1 MAIFS
6 LKDLRSQVSPEWQ
19 KVSDE
24 ELVLAYAQDTGQDA
38 QTVAAKLGLETGR
51 GSSALGAGFG
61 MGVDQAQAMIAG
73 TGAALADRVGATG
86 VRDALEAEARQQ
98 QAQSYLARN
107 PEVAQRVEDIQGL
120 GDVPGYVAGQV
131 GQQIPIIGGILGASA
146 LGTLAGGPVGGVAA
160 GLGTSYT
167 YGVGSLYNEALEGG
181 ERKTAEA
188 LTTAVPYAAAEA
200 LLPLGLGRIARAA
213 GSAAKTRRGA
223 IAKAGAGGAIT
234 EAATEAFQ
242 TSLEIGMRDDLSPE
256 EIYSRYL
263 NAAVSGGLVGG
274 GFSGVG
280 GAFAKLPKKE
290 TDPDADVTDTD
301 VDTGP
306 VDTAPENNIVPDA
319 EGGVNLAGSQAEVD
333 ANRVAQ
339 EQDAELR
346 ELTKAEW
353 RESLLPLTGRKL
365 TRGDRRKLEGRKK
378 NLEYD
383 LEVAE
388 EQVAPSVTPRY
399 RELPKTRRRRVKE
412 MTAER
417 RAEIQQELNNINTQ
431 LVADNI
437 SRMAEADLTGLDN
450 DVTPVERAIAEAEQ
464 RAQAEAEAAQ
474 RVQGDVSPEI
484 APETL
489 EEGVDLAQQVAP
501 AARPETEVAPEPAVE
516 PVQAVSPV
524 VETEPAVEP
533 VQAVSPVVETE
544 PTPEAISPV
553 VEEELV
559 TAEDIEAEAQVVDKA
574 LKAEV
579 KSEKTKVVGPITIE
593 QPVIAAAARLL
604 RNPSPTAKPI
614 IYEEG
619 TANPTPMTDVEI
631 AQLTEIREAA
641 LQVAGT
647 AARYNNSA
655 SNIINLPKD
664 TQVDSGD
671 TAQAIVQLE
680 EREGLR
686 ADLVSAVE
694 RFINAAGGRPN
705 ANAIIAAYKAT
716 REKSGRGNPTR
727 ELTQNEADFIN
738 SIIPSRRGKFSKLG
752 GFTTTFDSLL
762 SNAFN
767 QYVND
772 KLQYLPDIAPS
783 GLDIKANRAE
793 QKKEAKAGIRLFEKD
808 LQETVERGRL
818 ANNLTETPD
827 VSAIDTTEQVALEDL
842 QRLRDGIDLQEGEKK
857 ITKGEYLKRRANIK
871 QKADVARAEIQAYRD
886 DMRMA
891 TKGVEALVNRALD
904 SGTRNVTERLFAK
917 MIRRALASRKKAG
930 VPEPSIEFDP
940 KESSFNPKTNT
951 ITLARETSP
960 EVVLHEV
967 LHALLQGYVYS
978 NRSSKAK
985 GADPATV
992 QTVDVL
998 RGYVK
1003 ALIGLDLDAVQGLT
1017 DSEKATASEVIGVLR
1032 NIINRGGETA
1042 EVDAILEL
1050 ISYGNTLRDFKTML
1064 TKVDKVRNEANATW
1078 KALLN
1083 DIWEAINTLLNKLIG
1098 RPNNDSAANDILSAS
1113 VELLQGVTAKPALS
1127 KPRASG
1133 AKLRQEVGRRTAAK
1147 PVKKLPLN
1155 GTASPAEFNI
1165 DLRDEVAGKDWVI
1178 SSKVIFDLLGWDKRM
1193 KWSGEKLSAL
1203 NKYIKKNLPWVESFV
1218 RGWEPTYGDKTLGRM
1233 IDFLKSDKHN
1243 GYLRA
1248 EVFADIIM
1256 RSDKELVQDMFAY
1269 LDGNKKALEGNPHRE
1284 QYEELLDSLQDF
1296 LDTYIEALP
1305 EKERDKFTARPLS
1318 ESLLFVETKEDIGS
1332 QTIGKMRKISSILS
1346 RKREIEDNIEEQLM
1360 FDEDGVLN
1368 TQDAIYVRAIK
1379 YDKDG
1384 KEVDKVYA
1392 RADIAAKTGNVIT
1405 FENNSG
1411 NLSTYVVADPDAR
1424 YKVAYTNDKKRYVF
1438 TTNMSAKQLLRGE
1451 ARREDREKLANAVR
1465 NTVATLANSY
1475 SSGEFI
1481 SALAASGRK
1490 ADGTLDISESAEPV
1504 YVFDSVEELNAYSE
1518 AMAEIDGYVPK
1529 VYEGQL
1535 IPTVGDSVA
1544 TESRVGDTLRV
1555 TGSYVKFPPN
1565 EVIWGELAGKIVS
1578 GPVYSAMH
1586 DATNKENIFQ
1596 GDLARKYNT
1605 TVRWFKKSKTIYNP
1619 STIVTNVASNVT
1631 LMLAHGI
1638 RPSTVSKAAK
1648 LLKRYYVDKDL
1659 KGADLELMSAFM
1671 NSGALLGNFSS
1682 QEVKESLSQA
1692 FADNMYE
1699 DKAGV
1704 HGIVAQLLNVEK
1716 AKAQAFK
1723 KHVGD
1728 MKAKADVIDD
1738 KAIGFYAYGD
1748 NIFRMA
1754 AFMDYVGKIQ
1764 ADNGSVP
1771 VSKAQLKEAG
1781 IAARKMF
1788 LDYDIDSRYLQLLR
1802 QTIVPFASW
1811 TYAIMP
1817 VLSKIIVTQPWKLAN
1832 IMGAYA
1838 MIDTVAS
1845 ALVGDDDEETRRRMG
1860 ELYNERLFGIGPHAM
1875 IRVPFFGDEDNPV
1888 YIKLGNYIPLH
1899 STFKGTPN
1907 GTFGIEGWPSG
1918 LAPTGPIISAI
1929 SMAINKDS
1937 YTGREIWG
1945 STDSAY
1951 DRMIEFGNQVTDI
1964 VLPPIIA
1971 SNARKKYEEA
1981 LEGKLGI
1988 TGGRNPSTDPTMVV
2002 LQAFGLKLYQPNTA
2016 EEAMWKKLSAKKAVR
2031 EYQMAMSRARR
2042 EMARSGTYDA
2052 EALAAELE
2060 RLREDMLQEIDEV
2073 FNRD

>member
-1 MAIFS
+1 MGVSS
-6 LKDLRSQVSPEWQ
+6 LADLRS
-19 KVSDE
+19 KVNPTLAQASDE
-24 ELVLAYAQDTGQDA
+24 ELVIEYAKDIGRDPQEIAEYFGI
-38 QTVAAKLGLETGR
+38 ETGR
-51 GSSALGAGFG
+51 RSGALGAGFG

-73 TGAALADRVGATG
+73 TGAALADVVGATG

-120 GDVPGYVAGQV
+120 GDVPGYVFGQL
-131 GQQIPIIGGILGASA
+131 GQQVPIVGGILGASA
-146 LGTLAGGPVGGVAA
+146 LGTLAGGPVGGLAA

-306 VDTAPENNIVPDA
+306 VDTAPENNVVPDA

-417 RAEIQQELNNINTQ
+417 RAEVQQELNNINTQ

-450 DVTPVERAIAEAEQ
+450 DVTPVERAMAEAEQ

-474 RVQGDVSPEI
+474 RVQGDVSPEV

-489 EEGVDLAQQVAP
+489 EEGIDLAQQVAP
-501 AARPETEVAPEPAVE
+501 AAMPETEVAPEPAVE

-524 VETEPAVEP
+524 VETDLQVAQPA
-533 VQAVSPVVETE
+533 TE

-559 TAEDIEAEAQVVDKA
+559 TAEDIEGEVQKDQDIARTLA
-574 LKAEV
+574 AEV
-579 KSEKTKVVGPITIE
+579 ESDNVKVAGPITLE
-593 QPVIAAAARLL
+593 QPVIAAIARHL
-604 RNPSPTAKPI
+604 RSPKASGLNVV
-614 IYEEG
+614 YEPG
-619 TANPTPMTDVEI
+619 TANPVDVAPEVS
-631 AQLTEIREAA
+631 AQIDGVRQAVFA
-641 LQVAGT
+641 VAQ
-647 AARYNNSA
+647 AKASYDNVA
-655 SNIINLPKD
+655 SNILDKD
-664 TQVDSGD
+664 TDADIVGKED
-671 TAQAIVQLE
+671 TATAVAE
-680 EREGLR
+680 ANYEKRETAR
-686 ADLVSAVE
+686 QNLVTAVE
-694 RFINAAGGRPN
+694 NFIAVAGSPQN
-705 ANAIIAAYKAT
+705 ANAIIAAFKTTKEKRGKSRDLNSAESEFLSGVMPTKRGLAYKKLAGFHQQLDIGLSSAF
-716 REKSGRGNPTR
+716 RAYANG
-727 ELTQNEADFIN
+727 ELTASPDFAPRSAPVRQNKQQREAE
-738 SIIPSRRGKFSKLG
+738 K
-752 GFTTTFDSLL
+752 
-762 SNAFN
+762 
-767 QYVND
+767 
-772 KLQYLPDIAPS
+772 
-783 GLDIKANRAE
+783 
-793 QKKEAKAGIRLFEKD
+793 KAGIRLFERD
-808 LQETVERGRL
+808 LQAAVEGGALGNSARTTPDRATERKIDDAVKSEKARLKEQRDNKTLTVPQYRKAVKDAEARGQAAKDAEQAKIDARL
-818 ANNLTETPD
+818 AET
-827 VSAIDTTEQVALEDL
+827 Q
-842 QRLRDGIDLQEGEKK
+842 GF
-857 ITKGEYLKRRANIK
+857 
-871 QKADVARAEIQAYRD
+871 
-886 DMRMA
+886 
-891 TKGVEALVNRALD
+891 EALINRALD
-904 SGTRNVTERLFAK
+904 TGVANVTERLIAK
-917 MIRRALASRKKAG
+917 LARRAIKARRG
-930 VPEPSIEFDP
+930 AVIPDPVIEFGD
-940 KESSFNPKTNT
+940 ESSFDPNKTAGGT
-951 ITLARETSP
+951 ITLKRESSP
-960 EVVLHEV
+960 EVVAHEA
-967 LHALLQGYVYS
+967 LHALLQGFVYA
-978 NRSSKAK
+978 NRSTRVP
-985 GADPATV
+985 GHDPEV
-992 QTVDVL
+992 VKTVDLL

-1003 ALIGLDLDAVQGLT
+1003 TLVSLDMDKLNDPLT
-1017 DSEKATASEVIGVLR
+1017 PAQKAKASEAISVLR
-1032 NIINRGGETA
+1032 DLVNRGDANG
-1042 EVDAILEL
+1042 EVDAVLEL
-1050 ISYGNTLRDFKTML
+1050 ISYGNTLRDMKMLLTRVERRRTEKTADWRTTL
-1064 TKVDKVRNEANATW
+1064 RGIFEVIRR
-1078 KALLN
+1078 
-1083 DIWEAINTLLNKLIG
+1083 LLNKLTG
-1098 RPNNDSAANDILSAS
+1098 ASDTAANDVIDAT
-1113 VELLQGVTAKPALS
+1113 VALLEGVTAKPVAP
-1127 KPRASG
+1127 KKG
-1133 AKLRQEVGRRTAAK
+1133 KKLMVGK

-1155 GTASPAEFNI
+1155 GTANPAEFNI
-1165 DLRDEVAGKDWVI
+1165 DLRNEVAGKDWVI

-1284 QYEELLDSLQDF
+1284 QYEELLNSLQDF

-1332 QTIGKMRKISSILS
+1332 QTIGKMRKISRILG

-1368 TQDAIYVRAIK
+1368 TQDAIYVRAVK

-1405 FENNSG
+1405 FEDNNG
-1411 NLSTYVVADPDAR
+1411 NLNTYVVADPDAR

-1490 ADGTLDISESAEPV
+1490 ADGSLDISESAEPV

-1638 RPSTVSKAAK
+1638 RPSTVAKAAK

-1704 HGIVAQLLNVEK
+1704 HGIVAQLLSVEK

-1723 KHVGD
+1723 KHIGD
-1728 MKAKADVIDD
+1728 MKGKADVIDD

-1875 IRVPFFGDEDNPV
+1875 IRVPFFGDENNPV

-1918 LAPTGPIISAI
+1918 LAPTGPIISAL

-1937 YTGREIWG
+1937 YTGKEIWG

-1951 DRMIEFGNQVTDI
+1951 DRMVEFGNQVTDI

-2016 EEAMWKKLSAKKAVR
+2016 EEAMWKQLAAKKAVR

-2052 EALAAELE
+2052 EALASELE